1 MDWFKINVKKIV
13 VGLLVALG
21 INSSYKI
28 DFLKYDAIDNLSI
41 TLYALGMFFLAY
53 LIYYQKPR
61 NSLGEINEK
70 KTENEPPDSSLK
82 GNSEDKG

>member
-13 VGLLVALG
+13 VSLLVALG

-41 TLYALGMFFLAY
+41 TLYALGMFFFSISY
-53 LIYYQKPR
+53 LLSKA
-61 NSLGEINEK
+61 SK
-70 KTENEPPDSSLK
+70 FSW
-82 GNSEDKG
+82 GNQ